1 MAQMQMFKEI
11 EYMSLSTSK
20 YFRYIF
26 QSGDNVVR
34 LEDEIEHVRIYLE
47 IQKHR
52 YRDAF
57 SYHIDFEEELTGLT
71 IPPLVL
77 QTFIENAV
85 KYAVSRDQELQIRLA
100 VSLRM
105 EGEKPSMV
113 IRISDTGPGFPA
125 EVLETLAA
133 GKPLDQ
139 SEGKHIGI
147 MNTLQRL
154 ELLYHRRAN
163 VEFSN
168 PEEGGACVTLTI
180 PQPIQERRGVI
191 Q

>member
-85 KYAVSRDQELQIRLA
+85 KYAVSGIKSSIGREPANGR
-100 VSLRM
+100 
-105 EGEKPSMV
+105 EKPSMV

-154 ELLYHRRAN
+154 ESLYHRRAN